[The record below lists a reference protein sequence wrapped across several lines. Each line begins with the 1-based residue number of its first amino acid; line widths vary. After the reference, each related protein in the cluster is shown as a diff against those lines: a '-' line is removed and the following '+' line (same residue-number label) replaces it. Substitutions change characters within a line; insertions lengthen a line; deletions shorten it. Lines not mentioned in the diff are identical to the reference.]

1 MISVRF
7 LNSELGARMKKAA
20 GKGVLHRENPFVLS
34 IPAGKL
40 FQDVEKEAGAEPVL
54 IQGTIDAWF
63 EEAGHLVL
71 VDYKTDYCRPEQKE
85 SLVRRYRTQFLLYA
99 SALTRLTG
107 KVVGEAW
114 LYSLSLGE
122 AIPVS
127 LAS

>member
-1 MISVRF
+1 MVR
-7 LNSELGARMKKAA
+7 EI
-20 GKGVLHRENPFVLS
+20 VLS
-34 IPAGKL
+34 VPAGNL
-40 FQDVEKEAGAEPVL
+40 FQGVEKEAGAEPVL

-63 EEAGHLVL
+63 EEAGRLVL

-107 KVVGEAW
+107 KAVGEAW